1 MTYMKKRTI
10 LILMF
15 FGYSVFAGE
24 DAKSIISKVQN
35 KFKKTESFVFNFDY
49 HFKWKLTGKTQDLT
63 GKLFFKKEN
72 NIRYELGQQLNIT
85 NGEVVWQYSEMNNQ
99 VIIDK
104 LKKNSKS
111 LFMPKYFLYD
121 YLEKF
126 VAEVLRVDIVSGKT
140 IYVLKLDP
148 RNKDD
153 FIQSMKIWVPAETW
167 IAQKVEYTDLEGNT
181 IGYEFTSVETDRN
194 LDMKLFSFEP
204 ESSVE
209 VIDLRQ

>member
-1 MTYMKKRTI
+1 MAHERFDPELTI
-10 LILMF
+10 T
-15 FGYSVFAGE
+15 GE
-24 DAKSIISKVQN
+24 DAQSVIRKVQA
-35 KFKKTESFVFNFDY
+35 KFKKTESLTFNFDY
-49 HFKWKLTGKTQDLT
+49 HFKWKLTGKSQDLT

-121 YLEKF
+121 YLDKF
-126 VAEVLRVDIVSGKT
+126 IAEILRVENNAGKLT
-140 IYVLKLDP
+140 YVLKMDP

-153 FIQSMKIWVPAETW
+153 FIQSMKIWVPADTW
-167 IAQKVEYTDLEGNT
+167 VAQKVEYSDLEGNT
-181 IGYEFTSVETDRN
+181 ISYEFTSMEVDRN
-194 LDMKLFSFEP
+194 LDMKLFNFEP
-204 ESSVE
+204 ESGVE
-209 VIDLRQ
+209 VIDLR